1 MVGGSVHGK
10 IVRRAAIL
18 FVLGLVLIWFPFYT
32 VSWERVRIFGVLQ
45 RIAIVYLVAALAYL
59 HLGWRA
65 RAVLSA
71 ALLIGYWAVMML
83 VPVPGFARGDLS
95 AAGNV
100 AGYLDHLVLGSHIW
114 RYAPGPADPEG
125 ILTTVPALVS
135 ALLGLF
141 VGEWLRSA
149 RAARSK
155 VLGLALW
162 GSAGAVA
169 GLVLHRWF
177 PINKNLWSPPYV
189 LLTTGLAMLCLAL
202 LYRIVDVGGRTRWAL
217 PFLIF
222 GTNSIAAYVGSSLL
236 ARLLTVIRWA
246 DGSGAT
252 VTLQK
257 WLYQHLFSAHLPPY
271 WASLA
276 WALATVAL
284 WLAVLT
290 LLYRRRWF
298 WRV

>member
-1 MVGGSVHGK
+1 MKGASVHGK

-32 VSWERVRIFGVLQ
+32 VSWERARIFGVLQ

-65 RAVLSA
+65 RAWLSA
-71 ALLIGYWAVMML
+71 ALLAGYWAVMML
-83 VPVPGFARGDLS
+83 VPVPGFGRGDLS
-95 AAGNV
+95 AEGNV
-100 AGYLDHLVLGSHIW
+100 AGYVDHQVLGSHIW

-135 ALLGLF
+135 ALLGVF
-141 VGEWLRSA
+141 VGEWLRSG
-149 RAARSK
+149 RTARSK
-155 VLGLALW
+155 VLGMVLW
-162 GSAGAVA
+162 GGAGFAA
-169 GLVLHRWF
+169 GLSLDRWF

-189 LLTTGLAMLCLAL
+189 LLTTGLAMLGLAL
-202 LYRIVDVGGRTRWAL
+202 LYRIVDVGGRSRWAL
-217 PFLIF
+217 PFSIF

-236 ARLLTVIRWA
+236 ARLLTVIRWP

-257 WLYQHLFSAHLPPY
+257 WLYQNLFSANLPPY
-271 WASLA
+271 WASLG

-284 WLAVLT
+284 WLVVLA